1 MHHPQQS
8 PAAIICAATIF
19 CATGCEEV
27 PASSPAAVQPVMA
40 RTTDAP
46 PPPATPGGHSL
57 AGTVQVF
64 ESSAAGP
71 ADLCVQLLDP
81 EPLALGGEAAV
92 IESTTTD
99 ASGAFAFSDLPVP
112 PTIGWVLVVDACGE
126 TDTWVATGTVVS
138 GEMVGGRGAA
148 DSVSVTAWLLPTET
162 RDILD
167 AGLEASGSSA
177 LLADGGLVGHS
188 LGASG
193 APHQD
198 SWVRGPLATQ
208 IWYPH
213 ESGTYELFDGTEAA
227 EGGLYIA
234 PAAERVYGVWVGRVS
249 GEQFEPL
256 MAGGL
261 PGVVIVYDFVS
272 WTPRVSSPP

>member
-1 MHHPQQS
+1 M
-8 PAAIICAATIF
+8 
-19 CATGCEEV
+19 
-27 PASSPAAVQPVMA
+27 
-40 RTTDAP
+40 

-64 ESSAAGP
+64 ETSTSGP

-81 EPLALGGEAAV
+81 EPRAFGGEAEV

-99 ASGAFAFSDLPVP
+99 ASGAFAFSNLPVP

-126 TDTWVATGTVVS
+126 TDTWVATGTVLP
-138 GEMVGGRGAA
+138 GEVVGGRGAA
-148 DSVSVTAWLLPTET
+148 DLVSVTAWLLPTET
-162 RDILD
+162 RDLLD
-167 AGLEASGSSA
+167 SGLEASGSTGF
-177 LLADGGLVGHS
+177 LADGGLVGHS

-193 APHQD
+193 APHQN

-213 ESGTYELFDGTEAA
+213 ESGIYELFDGTEAA

-234 PAAERVYGVWVGRVS
+234 PGAERVYGVWVGRVS

-261 PGVVIVYDFVS
+261 PDVVIVHDFVS
-272 WTPRVSSPP
+272 WIPRVSSPP